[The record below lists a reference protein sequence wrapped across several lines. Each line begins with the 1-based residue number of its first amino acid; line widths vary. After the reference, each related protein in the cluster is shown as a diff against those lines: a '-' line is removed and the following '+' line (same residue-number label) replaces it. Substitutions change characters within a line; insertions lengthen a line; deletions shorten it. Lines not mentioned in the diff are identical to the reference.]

1 MNSYGVAEVVLIVL
15 VIAILSVVKVI
26 PYWRILA
33 RAGFTPWLSILSI
46 LPLLDLI
53 LLYYV
58 GFAEWPARTGK
69 KAQP

>member
-26 PYWRILA
+26 PCWRILA
-33 RAGFTPWLSILSI
+33 RAGFTPWLSILII

-58 GFAEWPARTGK
+58 GFADWPARTGK
-69 KAQP
+69 TAQP